1 MLEAASLPKVF
12 DALFACVGF
21 VMRNETTHKSVQLQ
35 CDNISVICSTSARG
49 QSDVQFETY
58 AVSSISRVVS
68 ALWIPVSEER
78 HDSLSQA
85 AFGSRKLGEP
95 LVHLDSVCW
104 INVIAFEVDNFGTN
118 QLCLHSEK
126 TTHVA
131 PQNLCQSHV
140 N

>member
-1 MLEAASLPKVF
+1 MSEA
-12 DALFACVGF
+12 
-21 VMRNETTHKSVQLQ
+21 
-35 CDNISVICSTSARG
+35 
-49 QSDVQFETY
+49 
-58 AVSSISRVVS
+58 
-68 ALWIPVSEER
+68 R

-85 AFGSRKLGEP
+85 AFGSRELGEP
-95 LVHLDSVCW
+95 LIHLDSVCW
-104 INVIAFEVDNFGTN
+104 INVIAFEVDNVGTN